1 MSVNSYK
8 INFNKFGDLTG
19 STINIPLNM
28 EFQLVDQ
35 DEIVRKKFVE
45 NEIKN
50 NINPILDYEK
60 CKFTPIIVSNDIIN
74 KVDTISYNLHF
85 LNSSNQ
91 YNQDSFYGNI
101 GFDNSDIKFRKK
113 SYTKSFLRLNF
124 YDTDIT
130 TTQRLLFFVTLF
142 PKLNPTDYSVG
153 LLPPWGTI
161 TSVNALK
168 TNFVLGDASVNK
180 NFNSE
185 GYILYYFRDE
195 LVNAP
200 KELYMSAEFNNA
212 KNGLTTRFMSTNNSN
227 IPIDELLNQTNSIN
241 NLFTKYIL
249 KKVNNRYTYELD
261 VNYSSNVQ
269 ISNNDYIIDLY
280 QIHAI

>member
-8 INFNKFGDLTG
+8 INFNKFGNLTG

-35 DEIVRKKFVE
+35 DEIVRRRFVE

-60 CKFTPIIVSNDIIN
+60 CKFIPIIPLTNSISIVN
-74 KVDTISYNLHF
+74 TISYNLHF
-85 LNSSNQ
+85 LNSLNQ
-91 YNQDSFYGNI
+91 YNQNSFYGDI
-101 GFDNSDIKFRKK
+101 GFNNSDIKFRKK

-142 PKLNPTDYSVG
+142 PRLSPTDFSVG
-153 LLPPWGTI
+153 PLPPWGT
-161 TSVNALK
+161 TTNVNALK
-168 TNFVLGDASVNK
+168 INFTLGDVLVNK
-180 NFNSE
+180 DFNSE
-185 GYILYYFRDE
+185 GYFLYYFRDE
-195 LVNAP
+195 LANAP

-212 KNGLTTRFMSTNNSN
+212 KNGSSTRFMSTSNTN
-227 IPIDELLNQTNSIN
+227 IPIDELLNQSNNVN

-249 KKVNNRYTYELD
+249 NKVNNRYTYELD
-261 VNYSSNVQ
+261 VTYSNNVQ
-269 ISNNDYIIDLY
+269 VNNNDYIIDLY
-280 QIHAI
+280 QINAI